1 MRAGRN
7 GFDLRRS
14 GVYAQALRSVPRT
27 TPLANPEHSSK
38 SFPLQELMRF
48 TLDTV
53 NPPAGSMKR
62 GLAIQAHPIKSLAR
76 GIFCAWMILPAAHA
90 AEQVVLYGDENYPP
104 YSYIE
109 NGKFTGID
117 VDILLLAAARLSPA
131 YELKLTPTPWKRGL
145 AMLENGTAFGLFP
158 PGHKHKRSY
167 IDQYSTVI
175 HRESIVVF
183 CNRQV
188 MHAPRNNF
196 PADYGGLTIG
206 INAGFLLSDRL
217 VQAAN
222 RGIVTLEPAKD
233 NDANLKKLAMHRI
246 DCYASDRD
254 AALFSAKKLGTQL
267 NLDERVPQV
276 AAELSEEETY
286 VGFSAKNP
294 PPFKA
299 DFIEKLN
306 AVLGAMKAKGEID
319 KIIERYLR

>member
-1 MRAGRN
+1 
-7 GFDLRRS
+7 
-14 GVYAQALRSVPRT
+14 
-27 TPLANPEHSSK
+27 
-38 SFPLQELMRF
+38 
-48 TLDTV
+48 
-53 NPPAGSMKR
+53 MKR
-62 GLAIQAHPIKSLAR
+62 SITIRARPIKLLSL
-76 GIFCAWMILPAAHA
+76 GIYCVLMTLPAAHA
-90 AEQVVLYGDENYPP
+90 SEQVVLHGDENYPP

-117 VDILLLAAARLSPA
+117 VDILRLAGARLSPS

-158 PGHKHKRSY
+158 PGRKHERTY

-175 HRESIVVF
+175 LRESVVVF
-183 CNRQV
+183 CNRAV
-188 MHAPRNNF
+188 MRSPRSDF
-196 PADYGGLTIG
+196 PADYAGLTIG

-217 VQAAN
+217 MQAAN
-222 RGIVTLEPAKD
+222 RGIVRLEPAKD

-246 DCYASDRD
+246 DCYASDRV

-267 NLDERVPQV
+267 NLDARELQV

-286 VGFSAKNP
+286 VAFSARNN

-306 AVLGAMKAKGEID
+306 AVLTEMKAHGEID
-319 KIIERYLR
+319 KIVERYLR